1 MTYNEFVY
9 QLLSSKD
16 LDSFLTKAASK
27 EFIVINFLRLIREN
41 ISINLE
47 NIDFVF
53 NYYNDLYYKFFIAKI
68 LNEEKTKVEYFLK
81 IDFTKLY
88 DVNKNKYLYDVII
101 KFDSDE
107 SKLKLAPLIT
117 DKDLKSKIYLSLKN
131 KELIKE
137 NIHSLTHE
145 DGLSFLL
152 SLSDEEKI
160 EYINKG
166 YYVAILIFSLSI
178 ENFYKEF
185 GLISDANKIECIDK
199 IDIPSVKFEILKE
212 YKNLFTQEILF
223 NYMSKIYIDTHDL
236 NLRKKIQKFLNNE
249 AFDTIIYSNTTLNK
263 KKDLNGLNP
272 LMYDINLSKNYSIGV
287 ELETSHK
294 YYQMFLNLGYML
306 FDWVLKE
313 ETTVTNGVEI
323 NSNIMHYNKKSLRE
337 LLYVCNFLNENNF
350 KVNDEC
356 SNHIHIGF
364 DVFRSVK
371 EIKTLLELFAN
382 NENIFYMMANEKES
396 LLRQYYASYARPISI
411 YLENAIGMHK
421 FSNTKELYDFITE
434 LIIFQEDK
442 MVAINFFNA
451 FSLRKN
457 TIEFRISNGQIKYE
471 EILLNIILY
480 LKLVDIA
487 INNKK
492 IDKKLY
498 EYVTSINVPEEERKT
513 LLLNLLFH
521 ENRVLID
528 KFNERYETNNEI
540 NSKLHRVIYYN
551 RHVRF

>member
-9 QLLSSKD
+9 HLFSRKD

-27 EFIVINFLRLIREN
+27 EFIVINFQRLIREN
-41 ISINLE
+41 ISINID

-223 NYMSKIYIDTHDL
+223 NYMSKIYIDTTDP
-236 NLRKKIQKFLNNE
+236 NLRKKIQEFLNNE

-421 FSNTKELYDFITE
+421 FSNTKELYDFINE

-471 EILLNIILY
+471 EILLNMILY
-480 LKLVDIA
+480 LKLVDTA
-487 INNKK
+487 INNRK

-498 EYVTSINVPEEERKT
+498 EHVTSINVPEEERKT

>member
-236 NLRKKIQKFLNNE
+236 NLRKKIQEFLNNE

-421 FSNTKELYDFITE
+421 FSNTKELDDFITE

-471 EILLNIILY
+471 EILLNMILY

-487 INNKK
+487 INNRK

>member
-1 MTYNEFVY
+1 MTYNEFVH
-9 QLLSSKD
+9 QLFSKKNI
-16 LDSFLTKAASK
+16 DSFLTNTTSK
-27 EFIVINFLRLIREN
+27 EFIVSNFQRLIREN

-47 NIDFVF
+47 NIDYVF

-81 IDFTKLY
+81 IDFDKFY
-88 DVNKNKYLYDVII
+88 DVSKNKYLYDVII
-101 KFDSDE
+101 KFDGDE

-131 KELIKE
+131 KELIKK

-166 YYVAILIFSLSI
+166 YYVAILICSLSI

-199 IDIPSVKFEILKE
+199 IEIPSVKFEILRE
-212 YKNLFTQEILF
+212 YKNLFTQEVLF
-223 NYMSKIYIDTHDL
+223 NYMSKIYIDTFDP
-236 NLRKKIQKFLNNE
+236 NLRKKIQEFLNNE
-249 AFDTIIYSNTTLNK
+249 AFNTIIYSNTTLNK

-272 LMYDINLSKNYSIGV
+272 LIYDINLSKNYSIGV

-337 LLYVCNFLNENNF
+337 LLYVCNFLNENDF

-364 DVFRSVK
+364 DIFKNVADVK
-371 EIKTLLELFAN
+371 ALLELFAN

-421 FSNTKELYDFITE
+421 FSNTNNLYKFMTE
-434 LIIFQEDK
+434 LINFQEDK

-471 EILLNIILY
+471 ENLLNMILY
-480 LKLVDIA
+480 LKLVDTA

-513 LLLNLLFH
+513 LLLNLLFP
-521 ENRVLID
+521 ENKVLID

-540 NSKLHRVIYYN
+540 NSKLHRVIHYN
-551 RHVRF
+551 RQVRF

>member
-1 MTYNEFVY
+1 MTYNEFVH
-9 QLLSSKD
+9 QLFSKKD
-16 LDSFLTKAASK
+16 LDSFLTKVTSK
-27 EFIVINFLRLIREN
+27 EFIVSNFQRLIREN

-47 NIDFVF
+47 NIDYVF

-81 IDFTKLY
+81 IDFDKFY
-88 DVNKNKYLYDVII
+88 DVSKNKYLYDVII
-101 KFDSDE
+101 KFDGDE

-131 KELIKE
+131 KELIKK

-166 YYVAILIFSLSI
+166 YYVAILICSLSI

-199 IDIPSVKFEILKE
+199 IEIPSVKFEILRE
-212 YKNLFTQEILF
+212 YKNLFTQEVLF
-223 NYMSKIYIDTHDL
+223 NYMSKIYIDTFDP
-236 NLRKKIQKFLNNE
+236 NLRKKIQEFLNNE
-249 AFDTIIYSNTTLNK
+249 AFNTIIYSNTTLNK

-272 LMYDINLSKNYSIGV
+272 LIYDINLSKNYSIGV

-337 LLYVCNFLNENNF
+337 LLYVCNFLNENDF

-364 DVFRSVK
+364 DVFKNVADVK
-371 EIKTLLELFAN
+371 ALLELFAN

-421 FSNTKELYDFITE
+421 FSNTNNLYKFMTE
-434 LIIFQEDK
+434 LINFQEDK

-471 EILLNIILY
+471 ENLLNMILY
-480 LKLVDIA
+480 LKLVDTA

-513 LLLNLLFH
+513 LLLNLLFP
-521 ENRVLID
+521 ENKVLID

-540 NSKLHRVIYYN
+540 NSKLHRVTHYN
-551 RHVRF
+551 RQVRF

>member
-9 QLLSSKD
+9 HLLSRKD

-47 NIDFVF
+47 NVDFVF

-223 NYMSKIYIDTHDL
+223 NYMSKIYIDTPDP
-236 NLRKKIQKFLNNE
+236 NLRKKIQEFLNNE

-371 EIKTLLELFAN
+371 EIKTLLQIMK
-382 NENIFYMMANEKES
+382 IF
-396 LLRQYYASYARPISI
+396 
-411 YLENAIGMHK
+411 
-421 FSNTKELYDFITE
+421 FI
-434 LIIFQEDK
+434 
-442 MVAINFFNA
+442 
-451 FSLRKN
+451 
-457 TIEFRISNGQIKYE
+457 
-471 EILLNIILY
+471 
-480 LKLVDIA
+480 
-487 INNKK
+487 
-492 IDKKLY
+492 
-498 EYVTSINVPEEERKT
+498 
-513 LLLNLLFH
+513 
-521 ENRVLID
+521 
-528 KFNERYETNNEI
+528 
-540 NSKLHRVIYYN
+540 
-551 RHVRF
+551 

>member
-1 MTYNEFVY
+1 MTYNEFVH
-9 QLLSSKD
+9 QLFSKKD
-16 LDSFLTKAASK
+16 IDSFLTNTTSK
-27 EFIVINFLRLIREN
+27 EFIVSNFLRLIREN

-47 NIDFVF
+47 NIDYVF

-68 LNEEKTKVEYFLK
+68 LNEEKIKVEYFLK
-81 IDFTKLY
+81 IDFDKFY
-88 DVNKNKYLYDVII
+88 DVNKNKYLYDIVI
-101 KFDSDE
+101 KFDNDE

-223 NYMSKIYIDTHDL
+223 NYMSKIYIDTPDL
-236 NLRKKIQKFLNNE
+236 NLRKKIQEFLNNE

-421 FSNTKELYDFITE
+421 FSNTKELYDFINE

-471 EILLNIILY
+471 EILLNMILY
-480 LKLVDIA
+480 LKLVDTA
-487 INNKK
+487 INNRK

-498 EYVTSINVPEEERKT
+498 EHVTSINVPEEERKT

-540 NSKLHRVIYYN
+540 NSKLHRVIHYN

>member
-9 QLLSSKD
+9 HLFSRKD

-27 EFIVINFLRLIREN
+27 EFIVINFQRLIREN
-41 ISINLE
+41 ISINID

-212 YKNLFTQEILF
+212 YKNFFTQEILF
-223 NYMSKIYIDTHDL
+223 NYMSKIYIDTTDP
-236 NLRKKIQKFLNNE
+236 NLRKKIQEFLNNE

-421 FSNTKELYDFITE
+421 FSNTKELYDFINE

-471 EILLNIILY
+471 EILLNMILY
-480 LKLVDIA
+480 LKLVDTA
-487 INNKK
+487 INNRK

-498 EYVTSINVPEEERKT
+498 EHVTSINVPEEERKT

>member
-9 QLLSSKD
+9 HLLSRKD

-27 EFIVINFLRLIREN
+27 EFIVINFQRLIREN
-41 ISINLE
+41 ISINID
-47 NIDFVF
+47 NIDFVL

-68 LNEEKTKVEYFLK
+68 LNEEKTKVKYFLK
-81 IDFTKLY
+81 IDFNKFY

-107 SKLKLAPLIT
+107 SKLILAPLIT

-223 NYMSKIYIDTHDL
+223 NYMSKIYIDTFDP
-236 NLRKKIQKFLNNE
+236 NLRKKIQEFLNNE

-263 KKDLNGLNP
+263 KKDLNRLNP
-272 LMYDINLSKNYSIGV
+272 LIYDINLSKNYSIGV
-287 ELETSHK
+287 ELETSHI

-337 LLYVCNFLNENNF
+337 LLYVCNFLNENDF

-364 DVFRSVK
+364 DVFKNGADVK
-371 EIKTLLELFAN
+371 ALLELFAN

-421 FSNTKELYDFITE
+421 FSNTNNLYKFMTE
-434 LIIFQEDK
+434 LINFQEDK

-471 EILLNIILY
+471 ENLLNMILY
-480 LKLVDIA
+480 LKLVDTA

-513 LLLNLLFH
+513 LLLNLLFP
-521 ENRVLID
+521 ENKVLID

-540 NSKLHRVIYYN
+540 NSKLHRVIHYI
-551 RHVRF
+551 RQVRF

>member
-9 QLLSSKD
+9 HLLSRKD

-223 NYMSKIYIDTHDL
+223 NYMSKIYIDTPDP
-236 NLRKKIQKFLNNE
+236 NLRKKIQEFLNNE

-434 LIIFQEDK
+434 LINFQEDK

-471 EILLNIILY
+471 EILLNMILY